1 MFSVTYFCDDDG
13 KYRCSI
19 TGKRALANYI
29 SQHFRGREFTLT
41 VKAKTSKR
49 SNAQNAWHWGVAIP
63 LIADHLGYDRHEH
76 DQLHYDLLSVRFGTK
91 AIPPL
96 VPGAPPRIEPQR
108 TSSDLTVQEFSDYMD
123 WLVRYAA
130 QEFGVVIPLPDEEAA

>member
-1 MFSVTYFCDDDG
+1 MFTVTGFCDDTG
-13 KYRCSI
+13 KYAVDDPK
-19 TGKRALANYI
+19 GLAGYI
-29 SQHFRGREFTLT
+29 RQHFTGREFTLT

-49 SNAQNAWHWGVAIP
+49 SLAQNAWHWGVALP
-63 LIADHLGYDRHEH
+63 LIAEHLGYDRHEH
-76 DQLHYDLLSVRFGTK
+76 DQLHYDLLAVRFGTK

-96 VPGAPPRIEPQR
+96 LPGAPPRIEPQR
-108 TSSDLTVQEFSDYMD
+108 TSSELTTQEFSDYMD